1 MREIVN
7 RLMEMADAF
16 EKRGEILLAR
26 NCRTTACAILDFLAY
41 HAAEDGAK
49 PPCQQRFQQ
58 PTGARNPSVCVPAM
72 SAEAGSVV
80 VGNSSGRGEP

>member
-16 EKRGEILLAR
+16 EKRVEILLAR

-41 HAAEDGAK
+41 HATEE
-49 PPCQQRFQQ
+49 
-58 PTGARNPSVCVPAM
+58 GARP
-72 SAEAGSVV
+72 
-80 VGNSSGRGEP
+80 